1 MLREG
6 NRHQAEFRKIE
17 RVSGGQLG
25 YFMRYN
31 GMSYKEI
38 LTILGVKMR
47 NNAKKS
53 ALASWTRVTSLVR
66 TQARGAYS
74 RDLNIA
80 QRTTQ
85 VPVYLLAKLWYT
97 AQVPVYLLA
106 KLWYTAQVP
115 VYLLAKL
122 WYTAQVPVYLL
133 AKLWYT
139 AQVLQST
146 SECLRQIVS
155 AVVWYIYGRSPYFGH
170 SCQRCRGE
178 KRTADGI

>member
-122 WYTAQVPVYLL
+122 WYTAQV
-133 AKLWYT
+133 
-139 AQVLQST
+139 LQST